1 MLEELLNYPVDTT
14 GYMTIP
20 RGVTLV
26 GGVVLMS
33 LVPQVDYRLFL
44 IGGMALVVYANWLM
58 LGYSPAMDWRPVAE
72 AGLLQGAGL
81 GMLTPEL
88 AKAAFGTLDPKL
100 RPKGSALINLSR
112 LYGSTIG
119 IAVVQIFF
127 YGNTQAVHVAL
138 AKDLTPYRTAAH
150 VAGSI
155 AKPGLAA
162 LNGMITH
169 QAAVVAV
176 IGQFEILMFGCRTY
190 TREYEHDNI
199 RYASLYEDSH
209 PRIWGDSRRR
219 VWHAHSESSRN
230 QTGHQGCIGSG
241 ISTPRLCGTL
251 P

>member
-20 RGVTLV
+20 RGVGLV

-33 LVPQVDYRLFL
+33 LVPAQVDYRPFL

-58 LGYSPAMDWRPVAE
+58 LGYSPAMDWRAVAE

-81 GMLTPEL
+81 GMAIPAL

-100 RPKGSALINLSR
+100 RPEGSALINLSR

-127 YGNTQAVHVAL
+127 YGNTQAMHVAL

-176 IGQFEILMFGCRTY
+176 IGQFEILMFAMLVVSPLVLFLRKP
-190 TREYEHDNI
+190 RP
-199 RYASLYEDSH
+199 AS
-209 PRIWGDSRRR
+209 
-219 VWHAHSESSRN
+219 
-230 QTGHQGCIGSG
+230 
-241 ISTPRLCGTL
+241 
-251 P
+251 